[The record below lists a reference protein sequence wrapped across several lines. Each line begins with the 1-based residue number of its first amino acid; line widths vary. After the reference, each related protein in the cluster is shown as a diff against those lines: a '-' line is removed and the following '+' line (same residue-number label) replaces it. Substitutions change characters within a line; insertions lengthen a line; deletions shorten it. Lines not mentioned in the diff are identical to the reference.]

1 MSQKKVDAYKKEK
14 ANRSQI
20 IKKEKRILML
30 EKIIGLVVCLLVVV
44 WIGFSVYS
52 KTTANTETVTKET
65 VLDTTAL
72 DGYAAGIDADETEAE
87 EENEGE
93 DTEES
98 EEELSEETEE

>member
-20 IKKEKRILML
+20 IKREKRILML
-30 EKIIGLVVCLLVVV
+30 EKIIGLAICLLVVV

-52 KTTANTETVTKET
+52 KATDKTETVTKET

-72 DGYAAGIDADETEAE
+72 DEYTAGINSEETAGEEDAEEDTEAE
-87 EENEGE
+87 EPETE
-93 DTEES
+93 DTAE
-98 EEELSEETEE
+98 

>member
-20 IKKEKRILML
+20 IKREKRILML
-30 EKIIGLVVCLLVVV
+30 EKIIGLAICLLVVV

-52 KTTANTETVTKET
+52 KATDKTETVTKET

-72 DGYAAGIDADETEAE
+72 DEYTAGINSEETAGEEDAEEDTEAE
-87 EENEGE
+87 ETETE
-93 DTEES
+93 DTAK
-98 EEELSEETEE
+98 